1 MGKAPNGFVLLD
13 SKDESPK
20 SNFSDLQNS
29 VH

>member
-1 MGKAPNGFVLLD
+1 MGKTPNGFILLD

-20 SNFSDLQNS
+20 SNCSDLQNS